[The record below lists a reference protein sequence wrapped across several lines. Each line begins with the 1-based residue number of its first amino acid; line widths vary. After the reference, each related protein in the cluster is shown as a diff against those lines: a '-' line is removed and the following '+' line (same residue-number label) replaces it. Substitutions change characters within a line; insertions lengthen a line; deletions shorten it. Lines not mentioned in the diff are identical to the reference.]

1 MKTSKWMASGASAA
15 LALVLVSASPVMA
28 WQGATET
35 SKIVRKNRAPVSN
48 EVLRVNL
55 PKAVEAT
62 LENGLKVLILEDDR
76 QPIVSVQLNISGAGG
91 LFEPSETIGLAGVTA
106 QMLRDGTTT
115 RSKQEILEEVGRLG
129 ATLSSSSGFGSAV
142 AAINASGLSRN
153 MDDWFDVMLDVLLHP
168 TFPESELEQLRQ
180 RTKVRLQQ
188 QRTSPGFLARER
200 FNQAVFGD
208 HPAAHVASTTESLDA
223 MTTEAVAKWHR
234 DRYAPQN
241 SVLSIAGDVR
251 ARDIVPKLNKLF
263 AEWERTELVEEL
275 PPDPVPAEAK
285 KIFLVDRP
293 NSAQTTLFMG
303 NIVLDRRDP
312 DYIALTVMNDVIGGG
327 AASRL
332 FINLREEKGYTYGAY
347 STFSALKYPGAW
359 NAFADV
365 RTEVTDPAMTEF
377 FNEIRRIREEA
388 VPASELDEVK
398 RSIVAGFALS
408 LEQPAGLL
416 RYSTIREIYEFADNY
431 WDTYP
436 AEIMAV
442 TAEDVQRVAQMY
454 LDPRSIQVVAIGDAG
469 QIKEVMEKYGTVEL
483 YDQDGNVIPNP

>member
-1 MKTSKWMASGASAA
+1 MTASKWMTHAVVGLMIVLIPELPAMALQSA
-15 LALVLVSASPVMA
+15 PPP
-28 WQGATET
+28 

-48 EVLRVNL
+48 EVLRVEL
-55 PKAVEAT
+55 PKAVET
-62 LENGLKVLILEDDR
+62 VLENGLKVLILEDHR

-91 LFEPSETIGLAGVTA
+91 LFEPSESVGLAGVTA

-129 ATLSSSSGFGSAV
+129 ASLTSSSGFGSAV
-142 AAINASGLSRN
+142 AAISASGLSRN

-168 TFPESELEQLRQ
+168 TFPERELEQQRQ

-208 HPAAHVASTTESLDA
+208 HPAAHVASTPESLDA
-223 MTTEAVAKWHR
+223 MTTEVVAKSHR

-241 SVLSIAGDVR
+241 AVLSIAGDVR
-251 ARDIVPKLNKLF
+251 ARDIVPKLKQLF

-275 PPDPVPAEAK
+275 PPKPVPAEAK

-293 NSAQTTLFMG
+293 NSAQTTIFMG
-303 NIVLDRRDP
+303 NIVLDRFDP

-347 STFSALKYPGAW
+347 SAFSALKYPGAW

-365 RTEVTDPAMTEF
+365 RTEVTEPAMTEF
-377 FNEIRRIREEA
+377 LNEIQRIREEP
-388 VPASELDEVK
+388 VPESELDEVK

-416 RYSTIREIYEFADNY
+416 RYSTIREIYDFPDNY

-436 AEIMAV
+436 ARIMAV
-442 TAEDVQRVAQMY
+442 TVEDVQRVAGKY
-454 LDPRSIQVVAIGDAG
+454 LDPDAMQVVAIGDAG
-469 QIKEVMEKYGTVEL
+469 RIKAVMEKFGPVEM
-483 YDQDGNVIPNP
+483 YDQDGNVIPDQ

>member
-1 MKTSKWMASGASAA
+1 MNPSNWIRQGLVGVAIVLVPALPTMALQEA
-15 LALVLVSASPVMA
+15 LAP
-28 WQGATET
+28 

-48 EVLRVNL
+48 EILRVKL
-55 PKAVEAT
+55 PAAVETT
-62 LENGLKVLILEDDR
+62 LENGLKVLILEDRR

-91 LFEPSETIGLAGVTA
+91 LFEPSEDVGLAGVTA

-168 TFPESELEQLRQ
+168 IFPESELEQLRQ

-200 FNQAVFGD
+200 FNRAVFGD
-208 HPAAHVASTTESLDA
+208 HPAAHVASTPDSLDR
-223 MTTEAVAKWHR
+223 MTTEAVATWHR

-251 ARDIVPKLNKLF
+251 ARDIVPKLNQLF

-303 NIVLDRRDP
+303 NIVLDRLDP
-312 DYIALTVMNDVIGGG
+312 DHIALTVMNDVIGGG

-347 STFSALKYPGAW
+347 SAFSALKYPGAW
-359 NAFADV
+359 TAFADV
-365 RTEVTDPAMTEF
+365 RTEVTEPAMAEF
-377 FNEIRRIREEA
+377 FNEIRRIREEP
-388 VPASELDEVK
+388 VPESELDEVK

-408 LEQPAGLL
+408 LEQPARLL
-416 RYSTIREIYEFADNY
+416 RYSTIREIYGFDDDY

-436 AEIMAV
+436 AQIMAV
-442 TAEDVQRVAQMY
+442 TVEDVQRVAEKY
-454 LDPRSIQVVAIGDAG
+454 LDLETIQVVAIGDAG
-469 QIKEVMEKYGTVEL
+469 QIKAVMEKYGPVEM
-483 YDQDGNVIPNP
+483 YNQDGNLIPNQ